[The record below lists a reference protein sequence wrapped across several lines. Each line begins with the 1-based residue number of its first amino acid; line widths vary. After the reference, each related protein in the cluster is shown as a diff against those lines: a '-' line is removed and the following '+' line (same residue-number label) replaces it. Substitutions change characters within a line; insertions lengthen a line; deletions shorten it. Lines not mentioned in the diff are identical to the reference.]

1 MFEDGLFDALSTVQ
15 GKAPSDAYALNAKIH
30 GACPFGCGGS
40 CSMDCEYCCQT
51 TCGGTSSGGG
61 KGCFITTAVCNT
73 FNKPDDCHELT
84 VLRKFRDEF
93 MQSDPL
99 MKSEV
104 QEYYRLAPR
113 ICEEIDKQSNSAE
126 IYSSIWE
133 NWLKDAVA
141 AVDRSENEK
150 AHTIYKQMVL
160 SLKAEYIK

>member
-1 MFEDGLFDALSTVQ
+1 MFEDGLFEALSTVQ

-30 GACPFGCGGS
+30 GACPYGCGRS
-40 CSMDCEYCCQT
+40 CSGCEYSCQT
-51 TCGGTSSGGG
+51 TCSSTSGGG
-61 KGCFITTAVCNT
+61 GGGCFITTAVCNT

-93 MQSDPL
+93 MQSDSF

-133 NWLKDAVA
+133 KWLKDAVA
-141 AVDRSENEK
+141 AVDSSENEK

>member
-1 MFEDGLFDALSTVQ
+1 MFEDGLFDALSKVQ
-15 GKAPSDAYALNAKIH
+15 GNAPSDAYALNAKIH
-30 GACPFGCGGS
+30 GACPYGCGGS

-51 TCGGTSSGGG
+51 TCGGTSASG

-73 FNKPDDCHELT
+73 FNKPDDCHELR

-93 MQSDPL
+93 MQSDSF

>member
-1 MFEDGLFDALSTVQ
+1 MLSD
-15 GKAPSDAYALNAKIH
+15 S
-30 GACPFGCGGS
+30 F
-40 CSMDCEYCCQT
+40 
-51 TCGGTSSGGG
+51 
-61 KGCFITTAVCNT
+61 
-73 FNKPDDCHELT
+73 
-84 VLRKFRDEF
+84 
-93 MQSDPL
+93 

-113 ICEEIDKQSNSAE
+113 ICEEIDKQDNSAE
-126 IYSSIWE
+126 IYTSIWE

>member
-1 MFEDGLFDALSTVQ
+1 
-15 GKAPSDAYALNAKIH
+15 
-30 GACPFGCGGS
+30 
-40 CSMDCEYCCQT
+40 
-51 TCGGTSSGGG
+51 
-61 KGCFITTAVCNT
+61 
-73 FNKPDDCHELT
+73 
-84 VLRKFRDEF
+84 
-93 MQSDPL
+93 MQSDSF